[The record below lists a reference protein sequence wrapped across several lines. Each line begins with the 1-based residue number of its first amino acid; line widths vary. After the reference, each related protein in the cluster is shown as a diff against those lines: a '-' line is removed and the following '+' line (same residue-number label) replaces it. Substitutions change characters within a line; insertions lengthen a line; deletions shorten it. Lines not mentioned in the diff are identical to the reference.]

1 MMTEFDYIHEADNL
15 EIVRKNMMASPYRN
29 KVVVPQ
35 PLLEYCTPNVLIM
48 EYLDGVKLESAI
60 LSDLT
65 SALRGDEGLAK
76 IIMEEKR
83 RGM

>member
-1 MMTEFDYIHEADNL
+1 
-15 EIVRKNMMASPYRN
+15 
-29 KVVVPQ
+29 
-35 PLLEYCTPNVLIM
+35 M